1 MQALAVHNHVMVL
14 KGFLSGCQFERSS
27 LADDTEQRVVGWL
40 WLWRGGDMAMAESI
54 LASQGK
60 GMDARLPL
68 VLQHMWSKA
77 AHPVEQVPHG
87 GSLFGLEVR

>member
-1 MQALAVHNHVMVL
+1 MFTTITSWCS
-14 KGFLSGCQFERSS
+14 KGFCPGVNSRDLP